1 MKINLQNEKYKNFE
15 KEIFFAQNN
24 LHILKQKFNHLNNHF
39 NSLKEYDIQIFYNN
53 ENMKNKIILIYNL
66 IKENFSINENYKNND
81 ENILEKLKIIE
92 KYIYKLL
99 KNNEEL
105 KNNYPNEYNEL
116 IKKLKNKK
124 LIEQIKKNKN
134 EEKMR
139 QLKIINKKIIES
151 NKIYFLPKKKIKEKF
166 NLKNKKK
173 IVLKEKIDNESFNDN
188 LFD

>member
-1 MKINLQNEKYKNFE
+1 
-15 KEIFFAQNN
+15 
-24 LHILKQKFNHLNNHF
+24 
-39 NSLKEYDIQIFYNN
+39 
-53 ENMKNKIILIYNL
+53 MKNKIILIYNL

-92 KYIYKLL
+92 KYICKLL

-105 KNNYPNEYNEL
+105 KNNYSNEYNEL